1 MRYSPEKVFG
11 ITTHNSPSRPR
22 RKADKL
28 TCPEW
33 FRDGLPV
40 GKTIRDQ
47 MGSNKAIILIYLLV
61 MLLIYQSFFSTGCS
75 STAIKKPFGVSDL
88 EGVWAGEWISGNFYN
103 GNATI
108 TIKKGTGTLW
118 ECHIDVAEPGLP
130 KIVVMFNEINPQHLE
145 VVSTTD
151 DKGNAQFFE
160 DAAGKK
166 FDIHLVG
173 NLGEAKA
180 RFSYNGN
187 NLVGQFSVLSMQ
199 FEGSI
204 TLERKQ

>member
-1 MRYSPEKVFG
+1 MKY
-11 ITTHNSPSRPR
+11 NRP
-22 RKADKL
+22 
-28 TCPEW
+28 
-33 FRDGLPV
+33 
-40 GKTIRDQ
+40 
-47 MGSNKAIILIYLLV
+47 IILICLLV
-61 MLLIYQSFFSTGCS
+61 MLLICQSFCSTGCF
-75 STAIKKPFGVSDL
+75 STSITRDGIKKAFSISDL
-88 EGVWAGEWISGNFYN
+88 EGVWTGEWISGNFYN

-130 KIVVMFNEINPQHLE
+130 KIVVMFNEINPQYLE
-145 VVSTTD
+145 VVSTTN

-160 DAAGKK
+160 DAEGKK
-166 FDIHLVG
+166 LDIHLVG

-187 NLVGQFSVLSMQ
+187 NLVGQFSLLSMQ